1 MLYVFFGYALN
12 VRCTFPG
19 VARVTKE
26 PGKHER
32 AVWLVIFLHDSLSLF
47 VFLEIVWIQNNGAE
61 NGTRTRDP
69 HLGKVVLYH

>member
-1 MLYVFFGYALN
+1 MPGEKISAFFPLLYVFFGYALN

-47 VFLEIVWIQNNGAE
+47 VFLEIVGGRAFALHA
-61 NGTRTRDP
+61 
-69 HLGKVVLYH
+69 HLA